1 MKLTNIL
8 KLMEMRECHRIMNSF
23 RQKNDYI
30 HSLPDIYLNISGIRV
45 LKTLIQ

>member
-1 MKLTNIL
+1 
-8 KLMEMRECHRIMNSF
+8 MRECHRIMNSF